1 MRLPVMILDSDS
13 GAAAQLAAQ
22 LHHAG
27 FAIEVVSTATD
38 ALDVLAY
45 RVCSALVVVADRV
58 DDEDVQE
65 SLTNLRHAAP
75 KAWMLVVTDNP
86 PQRAFQMVRQCG
98 ADELIVT
105 PFSVDTLISYLV
117 VHIRLPRPLS

>member
-22 LHHAG
+22 LQHAG
-27 FAIEVVSTATD
+27 FAIEVVETAAD

-45 RVCSALVVVADRV
+45 RVCSAVVAVADRL
-58 DDEDVQE
+58 DDESFQE
-65 SLTNLRHAAP
+65 SLAALRHAAP
-75 KAWMLVVTDNP
+75 KAWMLVITDDP
-86 PQRAFQMVRQCG
+86 PQRAFQIVRQCG

-105 PFSVDTLISYLV
+105 PFSVDVLIKYLA
-117 VHIRLPRPLS
+117 VHMRLPRPPS